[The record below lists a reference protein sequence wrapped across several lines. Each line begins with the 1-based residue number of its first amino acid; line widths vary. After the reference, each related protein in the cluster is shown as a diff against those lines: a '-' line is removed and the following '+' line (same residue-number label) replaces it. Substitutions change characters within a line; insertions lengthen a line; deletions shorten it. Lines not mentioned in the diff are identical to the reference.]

1 MKEAFLYDKLENK
14 VVRCNAC
21 FRKCVISEGKLGFC
35 MVKKNIDGKL
45 YSLVYG
51 KLIAEN
57 LDPIEKKPLF
67 HFWPGSTAYSIATVG
82 CNYRCQ
88 FCCNWDISQEKEII
102 GNNRTPED
110 VVNQARRYKALA
122 ISYTYTEPT
131 INLEFAYDTSK
142 LANQYGIKNT
152 FVTNGSMSPEAIE
165 LISKYL
171 DAATVD
177 FKGNANKIFYL
188 KRMSVPSANHIF
200 EALLALKEKHVHIEI
215 TNLVVPKEG
224 DSLEDLKVLIR
235 WIVENLGLEVPL
247 HILRFFPN
255 YMMSDVPPTPVE
267 TIEKS
272 IKLAKELGLRYV
284 YAGNL
289 PGHESENTY
298 CPSCG
303 TPLIERNG
311 FFINK
316 VNLTKDSRCPNCGEK
331 IPIVGQA
338 KASSFDFFN
347 L

>member
-1 MKEAFLYDKLENK
+1 MREAYLYDRLSNK

-35 MVKKNIDGKL
+35 MVKKNVDGKL
-45 YSLVYG
+45 FSLVYG
-51 KLIAEN
+51 KLVAEN

-88 FCCNWDISQEKEII
+88 FCCNWDISQEREII
-102 GNNRTPED
+102 GSDRTPEE
-110 VVNQARRYKALA
+110 VVNQAKAHKAVA

-142 LANQYGIKNT
+142 IANRCGIKNT
-152 FVTNGSMSPEAIE
+152 FVTNGSMSTEAID

-177 FKGNANKIFYL
+177 FKGNANKNFYS
-188 KRMSVPSANHIF
+188 KRMSVPKVDHIF
-200 EALLALKEKHVHIEI
+200 EGLLALKEKKVHIEI
-215 TNLVVPKEG
+215 TNLVVPREG
-224 DSLEDLKVLIR
+224 DSLEDLRVLVK
-235 WIVENLGLEVPL
+235 WIIDNLGPDVPF
-247 HILRFFPN
+247 HVLRFFPN
-255 YMMSDVPPTPVE
+255 YLMNDFPSTPIRL
-267 TIEKS
+267 IEKS
-272 IKLAKELGLRYV
+272 IGLAKELGLRYV

-289 PGHESENTY
+289 PGHEAENTY

-303 TPLIERNG
+303 ELLIERSG
-311 FFINK
+311 FLVTK
-316 VNLTKDSRCPNCGEK
+316 VNLTKDNRCPRCGEK
-331 IPIVGQA
+331 IPIVGEA
-338 KASSFDFFN
+338 KTSSFSLFN

>member
-1 MKEAFLYDKLENK
+1 MKEAYLYDRLENK

-21 FRKCVISEGKLGFC
+21 FRRCVISEGKLGFC

-51 KLIAEN
+51 KLVAEN

-88 FCCNWDISQEKEII
+88 FCCNWDISQEREII
-102 GNNRTPED
+102 GSNRTPEE
-110 VVNQARRYKALA
+110 VVDQARKHKAVA

-142 LANQYGIKNT
+142 IANQYGIKNT
-152 FVTNGSMSPEAIE
+152 FVTNGSMSAEAID

-177 FKGNANKIFYL
+177 FKGNANKNFYL
-188 KRMSVPSANHIF
+188 KRMSVPGVDHIF
-200 EALLALKEKHVHIEI
+200 EGLLALRDKKVHIEI

-224 DSLEDLKVLIR
+224 DSLEDLKVLVK
-235 WIVENLGLEVPL
+235 WVVDNLGPDVPF
-247 HILRFFPN
+247 HVLRFFPN
-255 YMMSDVPPTPVE
+255 YLMNDVPPTPVK

-272 IKLAKELGLRYV
+272 IKLAKDLGLRYV

-303 TPLIERNG
+303 TLLIERNG
-311 FFINK
+311 FFVTK
-316 VNLTKDSRCPNCGEK
+316 VNLTQDNRCPKCGEK
-331 IPIVGQA
+331 IPIVGEA
-338 KASSFDFFN
+338 KVSSFSFI
-347 L
+347 